1 MAENKKKD
9 CSCDDAC
16 GCGQEMNGA
25 PSAQDIAFEA
35 HYKIEGLIRLLIKK
49 GVFTEKEYIEQMNE
63 LVQMLYKQQEEMM
76 KSAMAGQPKSEHT
89 EHKEHKT

>member
-1 MAENKKKD
+1 MTGKKD

-16 GCGQEMNGA
+16 GCEGQAGA

-35 HYKIEGLIRLLIKK
+35 HYKIEGLIRLLVKK
-49 GVFTEKEYIEQMNE
+49 GVFQEKEYIDQMNE

-76 KSAMAGQPKSEHT
+76 KGAAGEEPKPSHAHSEH
-89 EHKEHKT
+89 KK